1 MDFCNIRRS
10 YRRWFY
16 NLNGGFFVRT
26 AVGFKNLFYKFVAFI
41 HFRFTFRVPSSSSLS
56 LSRLKDNNLDVF
68 LKEKLSLLASNIC
81 PQEEACQLAFS
92 LPWSSLIGHL
102 VLLNTPCFPSKEMQA
117 WPPLAVEG
125 KFASQGN
132 LKIRCAWSSAWFSCL
147 RRSVGFIVIASSFI
161 RRASEEE
168 DGFQECDKE

>member
-1 MDFCNIRRS
+1 MDFCNIRRL

-41 HFRFTFRVPSSSSLS
+41 HFLFTFRVPGSSSLRDTVS
-56 LSRLKDNNLDVF
+56 HISKTIIWMSF
-68 LKEKLSLLASNIC
+68 SKEKLSLLASNLC

-102 VLLNTPCFPSKEMQA
+102 VLRILLAFHQKRCKPGLHSLSKESSLLREI
-117 WPPLAVEG
+117 WRSDLLEWR
-125 KFASQGN
+125 N
-132 LKIRCAWSSAWFSCL
+132 LKI
-147 RRSVGFIVIASSFI
+147 
-161 RRASEEE
+161 
-168 DGFQECDKE
+168 KEI